1 MLSLDEMKTNVD
13 KLSEIQQQLD
23 AARDELEGLNVEEEL
38 LEWQPSQFPQLQQMF
53 VNKQPYDSLWNT
65 ALNFHTKYEEWL
77 NGEFHTQT
85 WGSYNWQYQG
95 IMFSIKGC
103 ISHLQPMKRFGNKS
117 ELKKK

>member
-13 KLSEIQQQLD
+13 KLSEIQQQLE
-23 AARDELEGLNVEEEL
+23 AARDELEGLNTEEEL

-77 NGEFHTQT
+77 NGEFAD
-85 WGSYNWQYQG
+85 
-95 IMFSIKGC
+95 M
-103 ISHLQPMKRFGNKS
+103 
-117 ELKKK
+117 